1 MKQMNDNSTM
11 DWRSRGYDA
20 NLVRPDDTPK
30 SKYIGGSDFAVQLDD
45 LLFNR
50 MIRLRNISPLQ
61 APQGNEPGKIYYD
74 PVNLKYK
81 MWIGGVAGWVDVQY
95 TSTSTS
101 TTTTSS
107 SSTSTSTTSSSTS
120 TTTTSSSSTS
130 TSTS

>member
-1 MKQMNDNSTM
+1 MKDEEVNSTM
-11 DWRSRGYDA
+11 DWRGRGYDA
-20 NLVRPDDTPK
+20 NLVKSETPE
-30 SKYIGGSDFAVQLDD
+30 SGYIKGSDFAVQLDE

-50 MIRLRNISPLQ
+50 MIRLKNLPPAL

-74 PVNLKYK
+74 YENLKYK
-81 MWIGGVAGWVDVQY
+81 MWVGPPAGWVDIIY

-130 TSTS
+130 TSTTL